1 MQPPKIRGPYHEQL
15 STTRLLLMAY
25 ITKHSHSIILFPSW
39 GKEGIHLRISI
50 VQLGSIELLYIN
62 AQPLHKV
69 KIIKRTPSIMVMQL
83 VLGFERAC
91 SGRAR
96 WRWQSK
102 ISCLGSERIRAEA
115 TGQVAE
121 QEVMVTAGCRHYS
134 ITTLGR
140 DDDPRSVLTQERRLA
155 HSNGDST
162 SWAHSMHRWA
172 DCS

>member
-1 MQPPKIRGPYHEQL
+1 
-15 STTRLLLMAY
+15 
-25 ITKHSHSIILFPSW
+25 
-39 GKEGIHLRISI
+39 

-115 TGQVAE
+115 IGQVAE
-121 QEVMVTAGCRHYS
+121 QEVMVTAIASR
-134 ITTLGR
+134 
-140 DDDPRSVLTQERRLA
+140 RSVGTTTHDRF
-155 HSNGDST
+155 
-162 SWAHSMHRWA
+162 
-172 DCS
+172 